1 VTCWRYEYQKDGVMV
16 SREMCM
22 VMNQLARIISGCDDD
37 WWK

>member
-1 VTCWRYEYQKDGVMV
+1 MV

-22 VMNQLARIISGCDDD
+22 VMNQLARIISGCEDG